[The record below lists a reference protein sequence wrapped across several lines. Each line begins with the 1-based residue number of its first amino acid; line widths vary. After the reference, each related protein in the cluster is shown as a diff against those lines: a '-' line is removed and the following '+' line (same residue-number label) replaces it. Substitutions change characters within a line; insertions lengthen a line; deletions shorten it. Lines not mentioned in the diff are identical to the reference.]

1 MPRELPPTAG
11 LPLRWRDLLPGRARL
26 ADDLARWLGLPEVQ
40 LECSGTAC
48 LVIALHALAKRS
60 GRREVVVPA
69 WTCPLVALAVHR
81 AGLVLKLCDLAPD
94 HYDMDPARLAALC
107 GENTLAIVPT
117 HIGGRLADVQTAISI
132 ARACGAWVIE
142 DAAQA
147 LGARQ
152 GGQTVGL
159 QGDIGFFSLAVGK
172 GLTTFEGG
180 VLLTREPQ
188 LREALRQSSAAL
200 VRPSARMAC
209 QRALELLGYALCY
222 RPTLLNLVYGQPL
235 RRALAAGDPVAAV
248 GDDFGPEIPLHPLG
262 RWRNAVGARALARL
276 ENFIA
281 DTRRQA
287 QARLPRLRALP
298 GIRVFD
304 DAPGQQGVWPLLLL
318 TLPDQAGRD
327 RALQRLWTA
336 GLGVS
341 RMFIHALPDYDYLG
355 ELAADA
361 SLPNA
366 RDFAA
371 RSLTIS
377 NSPWLSESDFER
389 ILDQLRQALHPS

>member
-11 LPLRWRDLLPGRARL
+11 LPLHWRDLLPARARL
-26 ADDLARWLGLPEVQ
+26 AEDLAAWLGLPEVQ

-48 LVIALHALAKRS
+48 LVIALHTLAKRS

-69 WTCPLVALAVHR
+69 WTCPLVALAIRR
-81 AGLVLKLCDLAPD
+81 AGLVLTLCDLAPD

-107 GENTLAIVPT
+107 GDNTLAIVPT

-152 GGQTVGL
+152 NGQTVGL

-180 VLLTREPQ
+180 VLLAREPG
-188 LREALRQSSAAL
+188 LREALRQSSAEL
-200 VRPSARMAC
+200 VRPSARMAGL
-209 QRALELLGYALCY
+209 RALQLLGYALCY
-222 RPTLLNLVYGQPL
+222 RPALLNLVYGRPL
-235 RRALAAGDPVAAV
+235 RQALAAGDPVAAV
-248 GDDFGPEIPLHPLG
+248 GDDFGPDIPLHPLG
-262 RWRNAVGARALARL
+262 RWRKAVGARALARL
-276 ENFIA
+276 PDFIA
-281 DTRRQA
+281 RTRQQA
-287 QARLPRLRALP
+287 QARVARLRTLP
-298 GIRVFD
+298 GVRVFD

-318 TLPDQAGRD
+318 TLPDQASRD

-341 RMFIHALPDYDYLG
+341 RMFIHALPDYDYLN
-355 ELAADA
+355 ELATAA
-361 SLPNA
+361 PLPNA

-377 NSPWLSESDFER
+377 NSPWISEADFDR
-389 ILDQLRQALHPS
+389 IVEQLRQALRAS

>member
-11 LPLRWRDLLPGRARL
+11 LPLHWRDLLPARARL
-26 ADDLARWLGLPEVQ
+26 AESLADWLGVPEVQ
-40 LECSGTAC
+40 LECSGTAS

-60 GRREVVVPA
+60 ARREVVVPA

-94 HYDMDPARLAALC
+94 HYDMDPTQLAALC

-117 HIGGRLADVQTAISI
+117 HIGGRLADVQTAIRI
-132 ARACGAWVIE
+132 AHACGAWVIE

-147 LGARQ
+147 LGAQ
-152 GGQTVGL
+152 QNGQTAGL

-180 VLLTREPQ
+180 VLLAREPE
-188 LREALRQSSAAL
+188 LRDALRQSHAEL
-200 VRPSARMAC
+200 IRPSAPMAC
-209 QRALELLGYALCY
+209 RRALELLGYALCY
-222 RPTLLNLVYGQPL
+222 RPALLGLVYGRPL

-248 GDDFGPEIPLHPLG
+248 GDDFGSEIPLHPLG
-262 RWRNAVGARALARL
+262 RWRNAVATRALVRL
-276 ENFIA
+276 PDFIA
-281 DTRRQA
+281 RTRQQA
-287 QARLPRLRALP
+287 QARLAQLRSLP
-298 GIRVFD
+298 GVRVFD

-318 TLPDQAGRD
+318 ALPDEASRD

-341 RMFIHALPDYDYLG
+341 RMFIHALPDYDYLRG
-355 ELAADA
+355 IAADA
-361 SLPNA
+361 RLPNA
-366 RDFAA
+366 REFAA

-377 NSPWLSESDFER
+377 NSPWLGQRDFNR
-389 ILDQLRQALHPS
+389 IVNELRQTLTTH

>member
-11 LPLRWRDLLPGRARL
+11 LPLHWRDLLPARARL
-26 ADDLARWLGLPEVQ
+26 AEDLAAWLGLPEVQ

-69 WTCPLVALAVHR
+69 WTCPLVALAIRR
-81 AGLVLKLCDLAPD
+81 AGLVVRLCDLAPD
-94 HYDMDPARLAALC
+94 HYDMDPVRLAALC
-107 GENTLAIVPT
+107 GDNTLAIVPT

-152 GGQTVGL
+152 NGQTVGL

-180 VLLTREPQ
+180 VLLAREPG
-188 LREALRQSSAAL
+188 LRAALRQSSAEL
-200 VRPSARMAC
+200 VRPSARMASL
-209 QRALELLGYALCY
+209 RALQLLGYALCY
-222 RPTLLNLVYGQPL
+222 RPALLNLVYGRPL
-235 RRALAAGDPVAAV
+235 RQALAAGDPVAAV
-248 GDDFGPEIPLHPLG
+248 GDDFGPDIPLHPLG

-276 ENFIA
+276 PDFISR
-281 DTRRQA
+281 TRQQV
-287 QARLPRLRALP
+287 QARVTRLRTLP
-298 GIRVFD
+298 GVRVFD

-318 TLPDQAGRD
+318 TLPDQASRD

-341 RMFIHALPDYDYLG
+341 RMFIHALPDYDYLN
-355 ELAADA
+355 ELATAA
-361 SLPNA
+361 PLPNA

-377 NSPWLSESDFER
+377 NSPWVSEADFDR
-389 ILDQLRQALHPS
+389 IVEQLRQALRAS